1 MGCFLHQD
9 RPALLTGLQQKLGR
23 VRRSKLKGQLGPLH
37 VRLWPQDL
45 PLSLNCPESL
55 PKVGRGELQHDSH
68 QPWGELT
75 CPPSSLHV
83 LTGPRPCSSRCLWD
97 NVAFAIQLDGFSGGR
112 ENQEVIVFS

>member
-55 PKVGRGELQHDSH
+55 PKVGRG
-68 QPWGELT
+68 WGGGNFSMILT
-75 CPPSSLHV
+75 NRGGNLPAPPPPSMSSQ
-83 LTGPRPCSSRCLWD
+83 GPDPAVHAAFGIMWLLPFSWMGFL
-97 NVAFAIQLDGFSGGR
+97 VAGR
-112 ENQEVIVFS
+112 IKR